1 MLIVV
6 CCKLELCHS
15 RPRRMKNRAIQ
26 YREYKPTA
34 ELQGYVECYWTGTPD
49 PLVPDADGIHRVL
62 PDGCIDIVVE
72 FDLCAGEDGEHM
84 VPGFADKAAV
94 VGTMSRPLIVNS
106 ARRTCFLGARFR
118 PGKAIAILG
127 GSAGELTNVSIPLGE
142 IWNHNAGGNFED
154 ELTDQRTIASKV
166 RVVERVL
173 LNKLGRKK
181 DDDPYVGA
189 LVDLIVRERG
199 AVSVEALSEF
209 AGISRQHIARKF
221 DRYVGISPK
230 LFSRVMRFQDLMTTI
245 REAPHIDWAS
255 TALDLGYYDQAH
267 MISDFKE
274 FSGQTP
280 LSFLTE

>member
-1 MLIVV
+1 
-6 CCKLELCHS
+6 
-15 RPRRMKNRAIQ
+15 MKNRAIQ
-26 YREYKPTA
+26 YREYIPTA
-34 ELQGYVECYWTGTPD
+34 ALQGYVDCYWTGTPD
-49 PLVPDADGIHRVL
+49 PGVPDADGIHRVL

-72 FDLCAGEDGEHM
+72 FDVCAGEDGEHI

-106 ARRTCFLGARFR
+106 ARRTCFLGTRFR
-118 PGKAIAILG
+118 PGMAIALLG
-127 GSAGELTNVSIPLGE
+127 GSAGELTDQSIRIGE
-142 IWNHNAGGNFED
+142 VWSQNAGGDFED
-154 ELTDQRTIASKV
+154 RLTDQPTITAKI
-166 RVVERVL
+166 RLVEGVL
-173 LNKLGRKK
+173 LEKLGRKK
-181 DDDPYVGA
+181 DDDPYVGP

-199 AVSVEALSEF
+199 GVSVEALSEF

-245 REAPHIDWAS
+245 RGARNIDWAS

-280 LSFLTE
+280 ASFLID